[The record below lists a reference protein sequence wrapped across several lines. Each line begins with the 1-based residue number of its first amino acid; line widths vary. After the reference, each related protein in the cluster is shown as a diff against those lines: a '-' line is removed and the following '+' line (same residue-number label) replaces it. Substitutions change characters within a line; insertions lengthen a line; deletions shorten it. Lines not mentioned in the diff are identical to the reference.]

1 MNTRP
6 LLCSILF
13 SSAALWSGMA
23 LAAEP
28 PSAAGTTEAGSTETS
43 NTVLGSAPAASTSAP
58 LTPGSWQKHQYSF
71 QFMGFTSTYSC
82 NGLADKLKVLL
93 LAAGARADVK
103 SQPGA
108 CAAGFGRPDKFAR
121 ADLTFY
127 TLAPLAADH
136 AETGE
141 KPVSGR
147 WRAIAFA
154 YQSPRDLQIGDCE
167 VVEQFRTNLLPMF
180 STRNIEDRTTCIPH
194 QESGSIINLQF
205 EAFTAPPPRR
215 AVTK

>member
-6 LLCSILF
+6 LLCIILF
-13 SSAALWSGMA
+13 SSAALCFGLA

-28 PSAAGTTEAGSTETS
+28 SSAAGSTAAGGTTA
-43 NTVLGSAPAASTSAP
+43 GSAPAASASEP

-82 NGLADKLKVLL
+82 DGLADKLKVLL

-103 SQPGA
+103 SEPGV
-108 CAAGFGRPDKFAR
+108 CAAPLGRPDKFAR

-127 TLAPLAADH
+127 TLAPLATGA
-136 AETGE
+136 AESGE

-154 YQSPRDLQIGDCE
+154 NRSPQELAIGDCE

-180 STRNIEDRTTCIPH
+180 TARNIADQTTCIPY
-194 QESGSIINLQF
+194 QESGSVINLKF
-205 EAFTAPPPRR
+205 EVFAPPPRR
-215 AVTK
+215 AAKK

>member
-6 LLCSILF
+6 LLCIILF
-13 SSAALWSGMA
+13 SSAALCFGLA

-28 PSAAGTTEAGSTETS
+28 PSAAGSTEAG
-43 NTVLGSAPAASTSAP
+43 NTAPGSAPTASASEP
-58 LTPGSWQKHQYSF
+58 LAPGSWQKHQYSF

-82 NGLADKLKVLL
+82 DGLADKLKVLL

-136 AETGE
+136 METGE

-154 YQSPRDLQIGDCE
+154 YQSPRDLKIGDCE

-180 STRNIEDRTTCIPH
+180 TARNIVNQTTCIPY
-194 QESGSIINLQF
+194 QESGSVINLKF
-205 EAFTAPPPRR
+205 EVFAPPPRR
-215 AVTK
+215 AVAK

>member
-6 LLCSILF
+6 LLCIILF
-13 SSAALWSGMA
+13 SSAQCVGLA

-28 PSAAGTTEAGSTETS
+28 SSAVGSTA
-43 NTVLGSAPAASTSAP
+43 GGAPAASASEP
-58 LTPGSWQKHQYSF
+58 LTPGSWQTHQYTF

-82 NGLADKLKVLL
+82 DGLADRLKVLL

-108 CAAGFGRPDKFAR
+108 CAAPLGRPDKFAR

-127 TLAPLAADH
+127 TLAPLAADA
-136 AETGE
+136 AESGE
-141 KPVSGR
+141 KPVSGG

-154 YQSPRDLQIGDCE
+154 NQLPRGLQIGDCE

-180 STRNIEDRTTCIPH
+180 TARNIVDQTTCIPY
-194 QESGSIINLQF
+194 QQSGSVINLKF
-205 EAFTAPPPRR
+205 EVFAPPPRR
-215 AVTK
+215 AAKK